1 MNHIV
6 VGATYI
12 CSTVTGDEHS
22 AERYG
27 NTGVDVVSTP
37 ALIGL
42 LEMACVIY
50 LRSCIGSD
58 EGSVGIHVNV
68 EHLAAAP
75 IGAKVE
81 TSVRVTH
88 VDGKRVDFDVEAR
101 WDEIVLMRG
110 SHQRAI
116 VNMERFIGG
125 LPARLK

>member
-1 MNHIV
+1 MNRIEL
-6 VGATYI
+6 GACFSCT
-12 CSTVTGDEHS
+12 TVTGDEHS
-22 AERYG
+22 AERFG

-42 LEMACVIY
+42 LEMAGVIY

-58 EGSVGIHVNV
+58 EGSVGIQVNV

-81 TSVRVTH
+81 ASVIVTH
-88 VDGKRVDFDVEAR
+88 VDGRRVGFDVEAR
-101 WDEIVLMRG
+101 WDELVLMRG